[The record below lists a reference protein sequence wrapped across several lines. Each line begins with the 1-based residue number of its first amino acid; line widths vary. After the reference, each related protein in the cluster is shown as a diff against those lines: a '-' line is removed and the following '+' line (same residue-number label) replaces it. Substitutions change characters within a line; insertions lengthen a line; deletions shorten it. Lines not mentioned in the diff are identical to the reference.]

1 MLLKSVKI
9 SLFISGLF
17 SFVPLTPGLSG
28 VVRHPFE
35 HNQVFPVQENYLHR
49 GAVHPPLS
57 RRKRRSPHPLR
68 GVRSQRRM
76 ALLFILPLPLLRPV
90 PRSRTFRGLK

>member
-1 MLLKSVKI
+1 MLLKSVKT

-35 HNQVFPVQENYLHR
+35 YNLQT
-49 GAVHPPLS
+49 
-57 RRKRRSPHPLR
+57 RRPDVAGCSFWP
-68 GVRSQRRM
+68 
-76 ALLFILPLPLLRPV
+76 ALLLLPRFSASLPFCR
-90 PRSRTFRGLK
+90 R